1 MDNRFD
7 NLFGLTEDE
16 AIALLDAPI
25 DQIGEGNSRYS
36 AAAHLINFPTE
47 RSIQA
52 LIRAIQQTDDAL
64 DNRIVRRKSIESLG
78 KLKAT
83 AAIPVIRNCLGEQD
97 CYTVE
102 NAVWALGEMGTDD
115 PDILEDI
122 AQLLTT
128 PNQTYRVIIQT
139 LAKLNYPPAIDRIR
153 PFTYHEEGPIASAA
167 IATICR
173 LSQDNS
179 EMVKVLEFLQHAN
192 VYTRRLCIQDLMDA
206 GYREA
211 IPAIARCPVSLVF
224 RLRGIRTLAQP
235 TAAQATV
242 TQPAMAFEE
251 IQRDLESVLR
261 DHPQSLE
268 FVHEYDQ
275 PPSLDFLIRELYETD
290 FGRCYLATQTLIE
303 NHAAAGPALIDTY
316 RAEAHNDYGANYHVI
331 KTLGWLK
338 HAPAYEIFLEG
349 LHRTEPQFQK
359 SRTAAA
365 IALGDLGDNRAI
377 PELQCCLESDI
388 WELKYAALMAL
399 EALGDTEGAAIAAS
413 DTDWMIQ
420 AKQQQIS
427 P

>member
-1 MDNRFD
+1 MDNRFN

-16 AIALLDAPI
+16 AIALLDAPT

-52 LIRAIQQTDDAL
+52 LIRAVQNTDDAL
-64 DNRIVRRKSIESLG
+64 DNRIVRRKSVESLG
-78 KLKAT
+78 RLKAT
-83 AAIPVIRNCLGEQD
+83 QAIPVIRSCLGESD

-102 NAVWALGEMGTDD
+102 NAVWALGEIGIED
-115 PDILEDI
+115 PEILEDM

-139 LAKLNYPPAIDRIR
+139 LAKLHYPPAIDRIR

-167 IATICR
+167 IAAICR
-173 LSQDNS
+173 LSQDNRD
-179 EMVKVLEFLQHAN
+179 MVKVLEFLQHSN
-192 VYTRRLCIQDLMDA
+192 VYARRLCIQDLMDA
-206 GYREA
+206 GYRES
-211 IPAIARCPVSLVF
+211 IPAIAKCPVSLVF

-235 TAAQATV
+235 NATKPKMV
-242 TQPAMAFEE
+242 FAE
-251 IQRDLESVLR
+251 IQADLEAVLR

-275 PPSLDFLIRELYETD
+275 PPSLEFLIRELYETD
-290 FGRCYLATQTLIE
+290 FGRCYLATQTLID
-303 NHAAAGPALIDTY
+303 NHADTAGPALIATY
-316 RAEAHNDYGANYHVI
+316 QAEAHNDYGANYHVI

-338 HAPAYEIFLEG
+338 YAPAYEIFLEG

-365 IALGDLGDNRAI
+365 IALGELGDKRAI
-377 PELQCCLESDI
+377 PELQCCLESQI
-388 WELKYAALMAL
+388 WDLKYASLMAL
-399 EALGDTEGAAIAAS
+399 EALGDTEGKAIAAQ
-413 DTDWMIQ
+413 DEDWLIQ
-420 AKQQQIS
+420 AKLQ
-427 P
+427 